1 MGKWISSSGKEVTTD
16 IFEQSAAASGMTAD
30 AYASTFGFKY
40 IEDEGKQNGSK
51 SETPDLDPTKPA
63 GESRSGNT
71 LLVSPE
77 NEPYY
82 YKVDNPDRKYT
93 PAEAFKAAKQA
104 KMDIDEW
111 ANTYGFKF
119 EEAALK
125 DIETP
130 SYTQLEQDARNAQ
143 AREEFI
149 QFQGYDPVAI
159 EELER
164 ENEAERG
171 MLDLEFGLALTQ
183 ENIDPPNYVAGRF
196 VRPSDEIPLATSSHY
211 RDMMIGRMRAAER
224 EKYELKKER
233 GKQENLLDPNLQT
246 NDRFLEIIEAAGE
259 EGLYTDIGESAGQK
273 RLEELFDGMLYRA
286 SRPNEGGFVFDQA
299 VPTMDYIDVS
309 YVDEDGVKHEGPRLS
324 FDETEGSSELAENT
338 RKLKEFVN
346 ERVTNADA
354 QTKTSLEYLVREAKE
369 ETEEIVSKAEIKEIE
384 DKINSPYVFREKR
397 VAHSSGSFGIDGRAG
412 AQPTISYSYV
422 QPYATELKAAR
433 EEINKRIEAGQ
444 IPSMSKEDLTEAV
457 HTLARKNI
465 IAAEILELKQNKARA
480 KLRDASEWTR
490 AQIEVAGIVEI
501 ADLNVEQEKREYTES
516 QLTEVVGVMQ
526 LLDDYLSGSTTEEQ
540 QAELA
545 TRLLQQGIRIDPTKV
560 GEMVEFEDGTTMD
573 AQFVNAYQSL
583 FDLYQGY
590 ELVYEKQGGEILG
603 HLKEIED
610 LDVFRQQ
617 ASKSYNYWAK
627 AGTEIVA
634 GFGDIILGLG
644 RVGRFV
650 QKYTFESPLVIYDAI
665 AGDTWYDEYD
675 ASVTQGFMDASMT
688 LQDYRNAYVANIT
701 FDEAF
706 DSGSNFALFGL
717 QEISTQIPI
726 ITAIIASGGTAAPYV
741 IGASSMGQ
749 NMVEMEIANKYGGAD
764 YSEAEIFLKSL
775 GVGAAE
781 GVFAGL
787 TTVKIL
793 KNGKIRMTGAG
804 KPSVLDNTGKQYF
817 KDNILQVG
825 LDPVLEAA
833 GEVATQTTQN
843 IIMERPMMEGVDH
856 AGFSGFGMGMLMSGL
871 PFMRG
876 VYLSGNSTYNL
887 REGVRNHQ
895 REIIALEAELAKA
908 DTDEARAR
916 IMRKIQVEQK
926 DMADEISRV
935 ENLINNHYRGVHADQ
950 IRKLSEEQAALQNEV
965 VDIMNDN
972 SLSEAEKQQK
982 IDKLEVQFQIK
993 EQLKQ
998 ASLNPENMQK
1008 ARGEFIGL
1016 IETDKA
1022 RYNRLM
1028 DEARLSLK
1036 KKKGDNV
1043 QFTDQQIQAEAYD
1056 LYFKETIRENNAQA
1070 SNVEGAELTS
1080 FETKQELLDFIAND
1094 GIVFD
1099 ADPEV
1104 NQALKENAFKMVAE
1118 GADGFN
1124 VRNEQYVAVENQLEN
1139 QRKQAGTHEVG
1150 HYVFDRLVDN
1160 KTEAFDEIAAALLK
1174 HARSVDK
1181 KLYNELNQETHGYEV
1196 ISRFLEM
1203 VADRKI
1209 DYRSTSKSR
1218 SLLGLFG
1225 VNLQAK
1231 FKEDYDFDFK
1241 GEQDIVNFVVGMG
1254 KKISDGTL
1262 TIRDIEAAEG
1272 GVVVTEVMAK
1282 AEAAEAKKKKTEPLN
1297 KAEIE
1302 ADAQR
1307 KEGIDIINNTDTKFS
1322 SRAADRA
1329 ANELAEMQEQGYDPN
1344 NYELYD
1350 ILNGMVGAQ
1359 LSKYKAKGLQITDME
1374 EATADIVGRL
1384 YTERD
1389 VNKFDGRGTLY
1400 GYLNGRIKFR
1410 TLDAFKSN
1418 PIWVENFSDI
1428 DAEGLTG
1435 KQVQEI
1441 SIEPVEET
1449 KTVADKPSYRTLTQA
1464 RTVSEAGMRSIKD
1477 KVLSTVRV
1485 MKTRMDQA
1493 VSKNVT
1499 VKPYIAELKKDFG
1512 KQTDIIIKKEMGGLK
1527 DRQLEKW
1534 LLSNKKPILENM
1546 TTTWLMTAMP
1556 NAVQKKVNGQWT
1568 SDWKGKKIDRET
1580 TSTDKAGRTSGAEL
1594 VRRLPMA
1601 SINMSDADFLSN
1613 FFNPDGS
1620 LIRGRK
1626 ESLAKAIGEE
1636 ISFELFSAELQTEGS
1651 PIREA
1656 FETRQD
1662 LLQTEL
1668 TDNFI
1673 AEVNRDIERG
1683 NVKFSEAK
1691 VRRGMQGIDAYLKG
1705 DVSTAE
1711 GLFSELPKGL
1721 ADRITTF
1728 IDDQLVGLGIE
1739 GFKAPL
1745 KNAVYPDNLNEI
1757 FDTYLS
1763 VITNRNNPKAIEEM
1777 LDLTEELI
1785 DRLPPELLAALP
1797 KDVFGLHDRYGNKKL
1812 YSRAVELE
1820 AKLNARKK
1828 ETSAEVLPFNPKDI
1842 RIFQGGNG
1850 LMDQIANNILNKD
1863 FETREAKIEAYQE
1876 KYGETVAKASIA
1888 NKAALEYILDKMFDI
1903 AANDPTKMV
1912 GILRL
1917 FEGQTN
1923 MGNGLRGLTGLSDI
1937 EFYAESQGAWIDTK
1951 TGRYYSLASKAGK
1964 GWQEK
1969 IDSGRLVVNKNHPLY
1984 NDAVKY
1990 IDDYN
1995 AKSKTPSKLKP
2006 EDLLKPKGEHA
2017 LPSAK
2022 MWFGIADIMLNRLSK
2037 VIDNPTTLNAEAV
2050 ATRIEVKELV
2060 DQFNQQLNSNIVSK
2074 LQDDAYGK
2082 TSEAGDFRLA
2092 TLSEGQ
2098 QSAFRQTIDGEQT
2111 IGRAQRKMRELL
2123 NLDNY
2128 VDAVDELNPTTK
2140 FSQAKPKAVFMVGG
2154 PGAGKTNVGK
2164 GLKLGRRG
2172 FKVVNQDLALEPM
2185 KEEAGLPANEQRY
2198 TKEQRSMRA
2207 KLGAAARKAAEAKM
2221 DKYKNNSESMVV
2233 DGTGASYNATMKKIN
2248 ALRDAGYEVS
2258 IVFANTSKAE
2268 AVARNKARAERALPD
2283 FVVERTWDSVQ
2294 ESAKQYKEEFGD
2306 KFYELNT
2313 NELKMGENLPTEFL
2327 EKLYNDLDVNPSVK
2341 FSEAKKLNA
2350 EFNEMLER
2358 KTGMGAEKRFS
2369 KVQAELRG
2377 RKKGRF
2383 KFFVAPGADDFRG
2396 LVHYAFAGKGKQ
2408 GDADMAWFEEKLM
2421 NPYFKGVEAI
2431 NRIRQSIKSE
2441 FKAVIKVMRPEYKM
2455 LNKKIGKSGFT
2466 YDHAVR
2472 VYLWNKAGIEV
2483 PGLSK
2488 RDTKLLLDAI
2498 NENPSLA
2505 DLANALL
2512 VISRRD
2518 AWADPSDYWQNQTV
2532 LSDLNSMT
2540 EKIGRKKFL
2549 QEFIDN
2555 ADVIFSEDNLNKIEA
2570 LYGRAHREA
2579 IEDALYSMKNGTNR
2593 PTGSNATVNK
2603 FINWINGS
2611 TGAIMFFNR
2620 RSALLQM
2627 LSAANFINWSDNN
2640 PMKAAAAF
2648 ANQKQYWADFAM
2660 IFNSDKLKE
2669 RRSGLKTDVS
2679 ESELASAANRSKGNP
2694 QAILAYLLKLGF
2706 TPTQIADSMAI
2717 ATGGATF
2724 YRNRVNKYIKQG
2736 LDKKQAEERAWLDFT
2751 KKSDEAQQS
2760 SDPALVSQQQRSV
2773 LGRLVFAFAN
2783 TPMQYTRLMKKAAMD
2798 LKNGRG
2804 DMKENISKIL
2814 YYGFIQNFIF
2824 SSLQSGLFALIPGFD
2839 DEDEDLTDEEADKLA
2854 SKEEAKITRVLN
2866 GMLDTVLR
2874 GSGIYGAVT
2883 STLKNTLMEYAK
2895 QEEKGFMADHTYT
2908 IIQATS
2914 ISPPINSKLRKIYSA
2929 IQTKKFERDEL
2940 EVRPWGVQTDGRPN
2954 FGPAWSIT
2962 GSVVSGT
2969 LNIPLDRVVDELN
2982 SIGEAMDERN
2992 TTWQRIALAL
3002 GWKTWDVGAIDEEGE
3017 EIKAEGKRIRK
3028 EEGIKK
3034 AQETKRMKKEEEK
3047 AYIDKMTEGMSIQER
3062 AFWIKDYKD
3071 SKKAKK

>member
-1 MGKWISSSGKEVTTD
+1 
-16 IFEQSAAASGMTAD
+16 
-30 AYASTFGFKY
+30 
-40 IEDEGKQNGSK
+40 
-51 SETPDLDPTKPA
+51 
-63 GESRSGNT
+63 
-71 LLVSPE
+71 
-77 NEPYY
+77 
-82 YKVDNPDRKYT
+82 
-93 PAEAFKAAKQA
+93 
-104 KMDIDEW
+104 
-111 ANTYGFKF
+111 
-119 EEAALK
+119 
-125 DIETP
+125 
-130 SYTQLEQDARNAQ
+130 
-143 AREEFI
+143 
-149 QFQGYDPVAI
+149 
-159 EELER
+159 
-164 ENEAERG
+164 
-171 MLDLEFGLALTQ
+171 
-183 ENIDPPNYVAGRF
+183 
-196 VRPSDEIPLATSSHY
+196 
-211 RDMMIGRMRAAER
+211 
-224 EKYELKKER
+224 
-233 GKQENLLDPNLQT
+233 
-246 NDRFLEIIEAAGE
+246 
-259 EGLYTDIGESAGQK
+259 
-273 RLEELFDGMLYRA
+273 
-286 SRPNEGGFVFDQA
+286 
-299 VPTMDYIDVS
+299 
-309 YVDEDGVKHEGPRLS
+309 
-324 FDETEGSSELAENT
+324 
-338 RKLKEFVN
+338 
-346 ERVTNADA
+346 
-354 QTKTSLEYLVREAKE
+354 
-369 ETEEIVSKAEIKEIE
+369 
-384 DKINSPYVFREKR
+384 
-397 VAHSSGSFGIDGRAG
+397 
-412 AQPTISYSYV
+412 
-422 QPYATELKAAR
+422 
-433 EEINKRIEAGQ
+433 
-444 IPSMSKEDLTEAV
+444 
-457 HTLARKNI
+457 
-465 IAAEILELKQNKARA
+465 
-480 KLRDASEWTR
+480 
-490 AQIEVAGIVEI
+490 
-501 ADLNVEQEKREYTES
+501 
-516 QLTEVVGVMQ
+516 
-526 LLDDYLSGSTTEEQ
+526 
-540 QAELA
+540 
-545 TRLLQQGIRIDPTKV
+545 
-560 GEMVEFEDGTTMD
+560 
-573 AQFVNAYQSL
+573 
-583 FDLYQGY
+583 
-590 ELVYEKQGGEILG
+590 
-603 HLKEIED
+603 
-610 LDVFRQQ
+610 
-617 ASKSYNYWAK
+617 
-627 AGTEIVA
+627 
-634 GFGDIILGLG
+634 
-644 RVGRFV
+644 
-650 QKYTFESPLVIYDAI
+650 
-665 AGDTWYDEYD
+665 
-675 ASVTQGFMDASMT
+675 
-688 LQDYRNAYVANIT
+688 
-701 FDEAF
+701 
-706 DSGSNFALFGL
+706 
-717 QEISTQIPI
+717 
-726 ITAIIASGGTAAPYV
+726 
-741 IGASSMGQ
+741 MGQ

-781 GVFAGL
+781 GVFAEL
-787 TTVKIL
+787 TTIKIL
-793 KNGKIRMTGAG
+793 RNGKTRLVGAG
-804 KPSVLDNTGKQYF
+804 KESVLNNTGKQFF
-817 KDNILQVG
+817 KDNYLQVG
-825 LDPVLEAA
+825 LDPLLEAA
-833 GEVATQTTQN
+833 GEVATQGTQN
-843 IIMERPMMEGVDH
+843 LIMGRDMMEGVDH
-856 AGFSGFGMGMLMSGL
+856 AGFSGFGMGLLMSGI

-876 VYLSGNSTYNL
+876 VYVSNNSTYNL

-895 REIIALEAELAKA
+895 REIIRLEAELAKA
-908 DTDEARAR
+908 DTDEARTR
-916 IMRKIQVEQK
+916 IMRNIQVEQK

-965 VDIMNDN
+965 VDIMNDK
-972 SLSEAEKQQK
+972 SLSKAEQQRR

-1056 LYFKETIRENNAQA
+1056 LYFKETIRKNNAQA

-1104 NQALKENAFKMVAE
+1104 NQALKDNAFKVIQE
-1118 GADGFN
+1118 GGDGFN

-1160 KTEAFDEIAAALLK
+1160 KPEAFDEIAAALLK
-1174 HARSVDK
+1174 HAKSVDK

-1203 VADRKI
+1203 VADGKI
-1209 DYRSTSKSR
+1209 DYRDASKSR
-1218 SLLGLFG
+1218 SLLGIFG

-1231 FKEDYDFDFK
+1231 FKGDYDFDFK

-1262 TIRDIEAAEG
+1262 TIRDIEAAESG
-1272 GVVVTEVMAK
+1272 AVVTEVMAK
-1282 AEAAEAKKKKTEPLN
+1282 AEAAETKKKKTEPLN

-1350 ILNGMVGAQ
+1350 ILNGMVSAQ

-1435 KQVQEI
+1435 KQVQEM

-1499 VKPYIAELKKDFG
+1499 VKPYVAELKKDFG

-1534 LLSNKKPILENM
+1534 LLSNKKAILENM

-1580 TSTDKAGRTSGAEL
+1580 TSTDSAGRTSGAEL

-1636 ISFELFSAELQTEGS
+1636 VSFELFSTELQTEGS

-1668 TDNFI
+1668 KDNFI

-1683 NVKFSEAK
+1683 NVKFSRANVETTTEA
-1691 VRRGMQGIDAYLKG
+1691 IDAYLRG
-1705 DVSTAE
+1705 ATDIAE
-1711 GLFSELPKGL
+1711 ILFNKLPKAL
-1721 ADRITTF
+1721 ADKAKAF
-1728 IDDQLVGLGIE
+1728 IDNQLIGLGVE
-1739 GFKAPL
+1739 GFKSPL
-1745 KNAVYPDNLNEI
+1745 KNAVYSDSVEDILN
-1757 FDTYLS
+1757 TYLGG
-1763 VITNRNNPKAIEEM
+1763 ITNKKNKQAIDEM
-1777 LDLTEELI
+1777 LDFTEELL
-1785 DRLPPELLAALP
+1785 DNLPPELVAHLP
-1797 KDVFGLHDRYGNKKL
+1797 KDMFGMHYRYANTNQFK
-1812 YSRAVELE
+1812 RA
-1820 AKLNARKK
+1820 KDLNARREAKAK
-1828 ETSAEVLPFNPKDI
+1828 EAKGEVLPFNPANI
-1842 RIFQGGNG
+1842 RIFQGGTG
-1850 LMDQIANNILNKD
+1850 LMSQIVNNVLNKD
-1863 FETREAKIEAYQE
+1863 FDTKEAKIEAFQE
-1876 KYGETVAKASIA
+1876 YAGVTIDQASIA
-1888 NKAALEYILDKMFDI
+1888 NKAALEYILNKTFEI
-1903 AANDPTKMV
+1903 VTKDPSKMV
-1912 GILRL
+1912 GVLRL

-1923 MGNGLRGLTGLSDI
+1923 MGQSLRGLTGLADI
-1937 EFYAESQGAWIDTK
+1937 EFYAKSQGAYYNTK
-1951 TGRYYSLASKAGK
+1951 TGRYYSKLSAAQNKKLG
-1964 GWQEK
+1964 GE
-1969 IDSGRLVVNKNHPLY
+1969 IVVNKNHPLY

-1990 IDDYN
+1990 IEDYN
-1995 AKSKTPSKLKP
+1995 ATHKKPTKLNP
-2006 EDLLKPKGEHA
+2006 EDLLNFKGEHA

-2022 MWFGIADIMLNRLSK
+2022 MWFGIADIMLNRLAK
-2037 VIDNPTTLNAEAV
+2037 TIDNPSTLQAERV
-2050 ATRIEVKELV
+2050 AASIEMKELV
-2060 DQFNQQLNSNIVSK
+2060 DQFDQQLNSILVSNI
-2074 LQDDAYGK
+2074 QDRVLGS
-2082 TSEAGDFRLA
+2082 TSEAGDFRLGA
-2092 TLSEGQ
+2092 LSKSQQDAFHQTTDGQ
-2098 QSAFRQTIDGEQT
+2098 QT
-2111 IGRAQRKMRELL
+2111 IGRVRRKVAELL

-2185 KEEAGLPANEQRY
+2185 KEEAGLPANEQQY

-2221 DKYKNNSESMVV
+2221 DKYKNNGESMVV

-2283 FVVERTWDSVQ
+2283 SVVERTWDSVQ
-2294 ESAKQYKEEFGD
+2294 ESAKQYKKEFGD

-2313 NELKMGENLPTEFL
+2313 NELKMGENLPAEFL

-2341 FSEAKKLNA
+2341 FSEAKKLNT

-2358 KTGMGAEKRFS
+2358 KTGMGAEKTFS

-2377 RKKGRF
+2377 KKKGRF

-2431 NRIRQSIKSE
+2431 NRVRQSIKSE

-2455 LNKKIGKSGFT
+2455 LNKKIGDSGFT

-2518 AWADPSDYWQNQTV
+2518 AWAEPSDYWQNQTV

-2549 QEFIDN
+2549 QEFVDN

-2694 QAILAYLLKLGF
+2694 QAILAYLLKIGF

-2804 DMKENISKIL
+2804 DAKENISKIL

-2874 GSGIYGAVT
+2874 GSGVYGAVT

-2940 EVRPWGVQTDGRPN
+2940 EARPWSVQTDGRPN

-2962 GSVVSGT
+2962 GSLVSGT

-3028 EEGIKK
+3028 EEGVKK